1 MSVKRNLAAFAL
13 CGVLLIGGVAPAF
26 ADGANVVTLGANLT
40 EAQKQTVLKYFDVKE
55 NEAVILEVNNQ
66 EERKYLEG
74 VASEAQ
80 IGTRTF
86 SCAYVEPTTKGKG
99 IKVKTVNLTYVTSAM
114 IASTLATCGI
124 TDANVIAM
132 SPMPV
137 SGTGALTGVMKAFED
152 ATGEKLDEEKKEI
165 ATEELVITG
174 DLADTIGPDKATGV
188 VNDIKTEIIKE
199 NTKDTIQI
207 AETIVNVT
215 NNYNVTLTA
224 GQKTNLE
231 NLMKKIAEKDYDY
244 SEMKDTLQTIGTDIK
259 NKLDDLGES
268 IDTGFWDKI
277 VNTVSGWFDS
287 IGNWFSGI
295 FNDAKEDLGILG
307 QTKDELLG
315 EDVIVDATD
324 ETAITTNGNA
334 EEVKEKGFF
343 EKIIDWFKGLF
354 NSDKTDTNTNP
365 PDSNKENATTGN
377 EQEEETIIGG
387 GEAPNQENEDKAT
400 DETESDN
407 TNTENNNTDENEGDN
422 TENLAKPDDNKENE
436 DTVEN

>member
-1 MSVKRNLAAFAL
+1 MSVKRNLTAFAL

-188 VNDIKTEIIKE
+188 VNDIKTQIIKE

-207 AETIVNVT
+207 AETIVNIT

-231 NLMKKIAEKDYDY
+231 NLMQKIAEKDYDY
-244 SEMKDTLQTIGTDIK
+244 SQMKDTLQTIGSDIK
-259 NKLDDLGES
+259 NKLEDLGES
-268 IDTGFWDKI
+268 IDTGFWDNI

-324 ETAITTNGNA
+324 ETAITANGKVD
-334 EEVKEKGFF
+334 EVKEKGFF
-343 EKIIDWFKGLF
+343 EKIIDWFKNLF
-354 NSDKTDTNTNP
+354 SSDKTEPSVNPSDNNVDDT
-365 PDSNKENATTGN
+365 TTGN
-377 EQEEETIIGG
+377 EPKEEEIIIGG
-387 GEAPNQENEDKAT
+387 SETPMKENTDKNEDKTT
-400 DETESDN
+400 DETGNIESGTEGSNTDN
-407 TNTENNNTDENEGDN
+407 LDKTDEN
-422 TENLAKPDDNKENE
+422 TEKE
-436 DTVEN
+436 DIAEN